1 MEFTQPFPTDLGIV
15 MASVCRTKSC
25 PHPISDMERHKL
37 QELRHSPRDAIFR
50 QQTCCLRQ

>member
-1 MEFTQPFPTDLGIV
+1 MESTQPFPTDLGIV